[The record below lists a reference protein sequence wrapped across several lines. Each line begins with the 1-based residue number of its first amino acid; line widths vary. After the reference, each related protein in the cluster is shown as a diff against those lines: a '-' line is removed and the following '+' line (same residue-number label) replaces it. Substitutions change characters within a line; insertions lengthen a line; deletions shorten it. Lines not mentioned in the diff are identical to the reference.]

1 MPEAIYVRDGNQRL
15 IAAPASVDAGQVT
28 QTADG
33 RAVVYDSQKAA
44 ASGQRI
50 TLTSEG
56 QYTMPKNTS
65 TVLLDGA
72 PCYWDYS
79 AGEVTYRKVNDRDFF
94 LGSVVGDYGAGDAAV
109 IVALNVQPTYLIDLA
124 RDAFAT
130 VITGTQALNGLA
142 LLRRGGAHHFVLS
155 STSEAQ
161 KLDALSIDGF
171 SKDANAIVEGAFR
184 VVSDGAGTAVDVSIG
199 LANATHATDAD
210 SITESL
216 FVHLDANDVDI
227 NLESDDGTTEVAATD
242 STIDYTEGSSLSE
255 RVEFWFD
262 LRDPADIQCYI
273 NGALV
278 LGATTFSLN
287 AATGPLKLLCH
298 IEKTSSTDT
307 YELALDWLR
316 ARISE
321 L

>member
-1 MPEAIYVRDGNQRL
+1 MPEAIYTRSGFDRSL
-15 IAAPASVDAGQVT
+15 SAPASVDAGQVT

-33 RAVVYDSQKAA
+33 LAAVYDSQKAA
-44 ASGQRI
+44 SSGQRI
-50 TLTSEG
+50 VLKTEG

-65 TVLLDGA
+65 TVLLDGGCA
-72 PCYWDYS
+72 YWDHS
-79 AGEVTYRKVNDRDFF
+79 AGEVVYRKNNDRDFF
-94 LGSVVGDYGAGDAAV
+94 VGTVVGDYGAGDATAV
-109 IVALNVQPTYLIDLA
+109 VNLNVRPAYLLDLA
-124 RDAFAT
+124 RDSFLT
-130 VITGTQALNGLA
+130 TITGTQALGGLS

-161 KLDALSIDGF
+161 KLDALSVEGF
-171 SKDANAIVEGAFR
+171 SKDANAIIEGAFR

-199 LANATHATDAD
+199 IANGTHATDAD

-216 FVHLDANDVDI
+216 FVHLDANNTNI

-242 STIDYTEGSSLSE
+242 TTLDYTEGSSLSE

-287 AATGPLKLLCH
+287 AASGPLRLLVH
-298 IEKTSSTDT
+298 VEKTSSTDT
-307 YELALDWLR
+307 YELAVDWLR